1 MGIANSQDARK
12 EDQRVE
18 RKQKC
23 AQKYIESQAGED
35 KDEAPGSLNSNVPVF
50 VEPAATED
58 DEEGE

>member
-23 AQKYIESQAGED
+23 AQKYIESQACED
-35 KDEAPGSLNSNVPVF
+35 EDEGLGSINSNVTVF
-50 VEPAATED
+50 MEPAATED
-58 DEEGE
+58 GE